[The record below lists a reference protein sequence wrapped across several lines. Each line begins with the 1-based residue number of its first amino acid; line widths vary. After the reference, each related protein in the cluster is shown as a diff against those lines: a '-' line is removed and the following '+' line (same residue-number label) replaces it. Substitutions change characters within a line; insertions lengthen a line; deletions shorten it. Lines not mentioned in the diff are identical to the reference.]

1 MQALEDKKEA
11 DARMKVLITGGA
23 GFIGFHLAN
32 ELIKQEYEVILIDN
46 FSRGVKD
53 TFLMELEK
61 DPRISLVSADL
72 LSKEELMELDT
83 DFDYI
88 YHFAAIIGVQN
99 VLNNPYNV
107 LKENV
112 ELLINM
118 IELAKRQKNLKRF
131 IFASTSEIYAG
142 TLQHY
147 SMQIPTPETTPL
159 TVTPLEHPRT
169 SYMLS
174 KIYGEAL
181 LQQSG
186 IKFTV
191 IRPHNFYGPRMGM
204 SHVIP
209 ELLKKAY
216 FSASDKEIEVF
227 SVDHKRTFCYIHDA
241 VIMIQMLAESEAAEG
256 DTFNVGNEMPEVT
269 IMEVA
274 QDILDIVDRSL
285 TIKAMPATIGSPVR
299 RCPSMKKT
307 KACIGYTGK
316 ITLKEGIQKT
326 FDWYKKHIFDGNEM
340 SAK

>member
-1 MQALEDKKEA
+1 
-11 DARMKVLITGGA
+11 MKALITGGA

-32 ELIKQEYEVILIDN
+32 ELIEHGYDVTLIDN
-46 FSRGVKD
+46 FSRGVED

-61 DPRISLVSADL
+61 NSHVSLISADL
-72 LSKEELMELDT
+72 LSKEGVMELGT

-99 VLNNPYNV
+99 VLGNPYGV
-107 LKENV
+107 LKNNV

-118 IELAKRQKNLKRF
+118 IEFARMQKNLKRF
-131 IFASTSEIYAG
+131 VFTSTSEVYAG
-142 TLQHY
+142 TLQY
-147 SMQIPTPETTPL
+147 YGMQIPTSEATPL
-159 TVTPLEHPRT
+159 TVSPLENPRT

-181 LQQSG
+181 LRQSG
-186 IKFTV
+186 IQFTI

-216 FSASDKEIEVF
+216 FAENGQGMEVY
-227 SVDHKRTFCYIHDA
+227 SVEHKRTFCYIQDA
-241 VIMIQMLAESEAAEG
+241 VIMIRMLAESEAAEG
-256 DTFNVGNEMPEVT
+256 EAFNVGNEKPEVT

-274 QDILDIVDRSL
+274 QNILDVVGRHL
-285 TIKAMPATIGSPVR
+285 TIEAKPVTIGSPVR

-307 KACIGYTGK
+307 EACIGYTGK
-316 ITLKEGIQKT
+316 VTLKEGIQKS
-326 FDWYKKHIFDGNEM
+326 FDWYKKYVFDGNEV
-340 SAK
+340 SAR

>member
-1 MQALEDKKEA
+1 
-11 DARMKVLITGGA
+11 MKVLITGGA
-23 GFIGFHLAN
+23 GFIGFHLTN
-32 ELIKQEYEVILIDN
+32 ELIERGYEVVLIDN

-53 TFLMELEK
+53 SFLMELEK
-61 DPRISLVSADL
+61 NPHVSLVSAEL
-72 LSKEELMELDT
+72 LSKEGVMELGT

-88 YHFAAIIGVQN
+88 YHLAAIIGVQN
-99 VLNNPYNV
+99 VLENPYNV

-118 IELAKRQKNLKRF
+118 IEFARTQKGLKRF
-131 IFASTSEIYAG
+131 IFTSTSEIYAG

-147 SMQIPTPETTPL
+147 GMQIPTPETTPL
-159 TVTPLEHPRT
+159 TITPLEHPRT

-181 LQQSG
+181 LRQSG
-186 IKFTV
+186 IKFTI

-216 FSASDKEIEVF
+216 YAESDQGIEVF
-227 SVDHKRTFCYIHDA
+227 SVGHKRTFCYIHDA
-241 VIMIQMLAESEAAEG
+241 VIMIRMLAESEAAEG
-256 DTFNVGNEMPEVT
+256 EAFNVGNEMPEVT

-274 QDILDIVDRSL
+274 QDILDVVGRSL
-285 TIKAMPATIGSPVR
+285 TIKAKPDATGSPAR

-307 KACIGYTGK
+307 EACIGYTGK
-316 ITLKEGIQKT
+316 VTLKEGIQKT
-326 FDWYKKHIFDGNEM
+326 FDWYKKYIFDGNEVG
-340 SAK
+340 AK

>member
-1 MQALEDKKEA
+1 
-11 DARMKVLITGGA
+11 MKALITGGA
-23 GFIGFHLAN
+23 GFIGFHLTK
-32 ELIKQEYEVILIDN
+32 ELVERGYNVTLVDN

-61 DPRISLVSADL
+61 SPQVSLVSADL
-72 LSKEELMELDT
+72 LSKADVMELGT

-88 YHFAAIIGVQN
+88 YHLAAIIGVQN
-99 VLNNPYNV
+99 VLKNPYNV
-107 LKENV
+107 LKDNV

-118 IELAKRQKNLKRF
+118 IDFARVQRSLKRF

-142 TLQHY
+142 TLQY
-147 SMQIPTPETTPL
+147 YDMQIPTPEITPL
-159 TVTPLEHPRT
+159 TITPLEHPRT

-186 IKFTV
+186 IQFTI

-216 FSASDKEIEVF
+216 FAEKDQELEVF
-227 SVDHKRTFCYIHDA
+227 SVEHKRTFCYIHDA
-241 VIMIQMLAESEAAEG
+241 VIMIRMLAESDAAKGEA
-256 DTFNVGNEMPEVT
+256 FNVGNEMPEVT

-274 QDILDIVDRSL
+274 QNILDVVGRPMA
-285 TIKAMPATIGSPVR
+285 IKAGPATIGSPAR

-307 KACIGYTGK
+307 GVCIGYAGK
-316 ITLKEGIQKT
+316 VTLKEGIQKT
-326 FDWYKKHIFDGNEM
+326 FDWYRKYIFDGNEVG
-340 SAK
+340 AK